1 MAYDPGFE
9 TLMREDLHEALG
21 PRTEELSE
29 RKMFGGLCYMLNGNM
44 LCGVHKRGMMY
55 RVGKD
60 RADQALA
67 LEGAQPMAF
76 TGRPMGGM
84 IELYEDD
91 LDREATRAGLMRL
104 ALDFVDALPP
114 K

>member
-9 TLMREDLHEALG
+9 TLMNEDLGAALG
-21 PRTEELSE
+21 PRIAELSE
-29 RKMFGGLCYMLNGNM
+29 RKMFGGLCVMLNGNM
-44 LCGVHKRGMMY
+44 LCGVHKRGLMY
-55 RVGKD
+55 RVGKGG
-60 RADQALA
+60 ADAALA
-67 LEGAQPMAF
+67 LEGARPMAF

-91 LDREATRAGLMRL
+91 IDRDDTRMGLLRL
-104 ALDFVDALPP
+104 ALDFVDALPA